1 VADRYG
7 AGDRLSVVALHA
19 SFEPLPQR
27 GPLVGC
33 GPRTAGP
40 SESGP
45 RAV

>member
-7 AGDRLSVVALHA
+7 AGGRLSVVALHA

-27 GPLVGC
+27 GPLVGR
-33 GPRTAGP
+33 GPPSAGA
-40 SESGP
+40 SEWGP